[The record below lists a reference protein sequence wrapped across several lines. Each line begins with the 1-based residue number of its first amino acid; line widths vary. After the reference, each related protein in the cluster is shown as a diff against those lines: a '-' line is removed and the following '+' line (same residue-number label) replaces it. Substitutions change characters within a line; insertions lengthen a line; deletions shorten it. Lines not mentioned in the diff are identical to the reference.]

1 MLPLYFGPTE
11 TPLFGAFHAPETA
24 ARSIG
29 VLLCQPLGHEYIR
42 AHRTFNQLAASLA
55 RAGFPVL
62 RFDYFGTGD
71 SSGADEQASVAR
83 WIADVHTAIDE
94 LKDTASVENVAVLGL
109 RLGAT
114 IALGAA
120 RTRRDVARLV
130 LWDPVIDGG
139 VYLTELERLQRQ
151 WLKGRP
157 GSRLF
162 TFRPAA
168 EEIFGFPMPRQ
179 LRHEIEAL
187 DGSAALPAGVRV
199 DIVGSLGH
207 EEYGPWVAALQA
219 RHAGVQW
226 HELPVR
232 GDWTEPDQVH
242 VGVMPAGVL
251 QHLSALMAGRP
262 A

>member
-1 MLPLYFGPTE
+1 MLPLYFGPADA
-11 TPLFGAFHAPETA
+11 PLFGAFHAPEAA

-83 WIADVHTAIDE
+83 WTADVHTAIDE
-94 LKDTASVENVAVLGL
+94 LKDTASVERVAVLGL

-114 IALGAA
+114 IALAA
-120 RTRRDVARLV
+120 AETRADIARLV
-130 LWDPVIDGG
+130 LWDPVIDGRA
-139 VYLTELERLQRQ
+139 YLAELERLQRQ
-151 WLKGRP
+151 WLKSRP
-157 GSRLF
+157 GSRWF
-162 TFRPAA
+162 TFRPGV
-168 EEIFGFPMPRQ
+168 EEIFGFPMPGP
-179 LRHEIEAL
+179 LRREIESLAL
-187 DGSAALPAGVRV
+187 SAAPRRGMRV
-199 DIVGSLGH
+199 DVVGSLGH
-207 EEYGPWVAALQA
+207 EGYAPWVSALQA
-219 RHAGVQW
+219 RHAAVHW

-251 QHLSALMAGRP
+251 QHLSALMSGRP